1 LDQFAKIK
9 RWFKSSIT
17 PSNRDLKIVILCI
30 IGATMIW
37 FLSALNKSYT
47 TVVRC
52 PIQLDYVKE
61 GTIEVIIPPNY
72 VDVNVSG
79 NGWDLLKQSL
89 SFGQNP
95 LILTIENPID
105 TKQIA
110 GYTIQPHLAQHLSFL
125 NLNFVVTDTITFDI
139 QPLLSKR
146 MDVYIDSAAI
156 SLKKA
161 YQIISPISISPDTVK
176 ITGPD
181 KLINS
186 LTDSLIVKIPAS
198 DIDRNYDGNISIDLY
213 DPRLVN
219 FVPGE
224 INVNFEISMYVD
236 HFAQFD
242 IDLVNFPID
251 SSSHLI
257 NPQIG
262 INFKI
267 REAMAR
273 DFPRDDFLIIADF
286 NNISIEDSTIR
297 LELISSPIYVQEVVL
312 DTMIVKIGF
321 TK

>member
-1 LDQFAKIK
+1 
-9 RWFKSSIT
+9 
-17 PSNRDLKIVILCI
+17 
-30 IGATMIW
+30 MIW

-72 VDVNVSG
+72 VEVNVSG

-95 LILTIENPID
+95 LILTIENPIN

-146 MDVYIDSAAI
+146 MDVYIDSMAI
-156 SLKKA
+156 SLEEA
-161 YQIISPISISPDTVK
+161 YQIISPISVTVDTVH
-176 ITGPD
+176 ITGPE

-186 LTDSLIVKIPAS
+186 LTDSLILNIPS
-198 DIDRNYDGNISIDLY
+198 SNIDRDYNSNISIDLY
-213 DPRLVN
+213 DPRLVS
-219 FVPGE
+219 FAPSE
-224 INVNFEISMYVD
+224 INVRFEISKYID
-236 HFAQFD
+236 HSTVFD
-242 IDLVNFPID
+242 IELVNFPDD
-251 SSSHLI
+251 SSSYLI

-267 REAMAR
+267 REEMEKN
-273 DFPRDDFLIIADF
+273 FPGTDFLIIADF
-286 NNISIEDSTIR
+286 NNISMQDSTIR
-297 LELISSPIYVQEVVL
+297 IELISWPVYVQEVVL
-312 DTMIVKIGF
+312 DTTLVKIGF
-321 TK
+321 SR